1 MKTITYKK
9 RTMVKEAKEAM
20 RWAVNSHKA
29 AGADLKMNLLYVALL
44 HGDYFVHAAARYVD
58 AVVEEAA

>member
-1 MKTITYKK
+1 
-9 RTMVKEAKEAM
+9 M